1 MHLGVTKES
10 FFVGDQSWI
19 GSADYTPPRSITLD
33 FSAFTKNTHYPN
45 DLLKSGIPLGI
56 LTATGLAVPF
66 NSAGTNGEQTLAGF
80 LFSELDVSGF
90 AATDDPSGALF
101 YRGVVRTSRL
111 PIAVNA
117 AGQTSAAGRLIWVP

>member
-1 MHLGVTKES
+1 MHLGFKRES

-19 GSADYTPPRSITLD
+19 GSADYNPPRSITLD
-33 FSAFTKNTHYPN
+33 FSAFTKADHYPN
-45 DLLKSGIPLGI
+45 DFLKSGIPLGI

-66 NSAGTNGEQTLAGF
+66 NAAGTDGSQNLAGF

-90 AATDDPSGALF
+90 AADDDPSGALF

-111 PIAVNA
+111 PIAVSA
-117 AGQTSAAGRLIWVP
+117 AGQDSNPNLIFIA

>member
-19 GSADYTPPRSITLD
+19 GSADYNPPRSITLD

-45 DLLKSGIPLGI
+45 DFLKSGIPLGI

-66 NSAGTNGEQTLAGF
+66 DSAASTGAQILAGF
-80 LFSELDVSGF
+80 LFSELNVSGF
-90 AATDDPSGALF
+90 ASTDDPSGALF

-111 PIAVNA
+111 PIAVNS
-117 AGQTSAAGRLIWVP
+117 AGKASNTNIIYVP

>member
-1 MHLGVTKES
+1 MHLGVTREN

-33 FSAFTKNTHYPN
+33 FSAFTKATHYPN
-45 DLLKSGIPLGI
+45 GFLKSGIALGQ
-56 LTATGLAVPF
+56 LTATGLFVPF
-66 NSAGTNGEQTLAGF
+66 NSAGTTGEQNLAGF
-80 LFSELDVSGF
+80 LFSELNVDGF

-111 PIAVNA
+111 PQAVNA
-117 AGQTSAAGRLIWVP
+117 AGQTSAAGRLIFIP